1 MPLVP
6 RWRYMTEEARA
17 LTRLSAVTA
26 LVVLVTLLLFRTLLP
41 WIVLGLLGWW
51 LWRALRR

>member
-1 MPLVP
+1 
-6 RWRYMTEEARA
+6 MTEEARA
-17 LTRLSAVTA
+17 LTRRSAVTA